1 MKPYKHIIEIETNSD
16 NLKDTLMDMLD
27 SFFESKYIKI
37 RVEKNES

>member
-16 NLKDTLMDMLD
+16 NLEDTIMSMLG
-27 SFFESKYIKI
+27 FFDPKCIKI